1 METPAV
7 SSQISAPL
15 TILTKNTN
23 NMEKEEMAF
32 HHQMPAQLR
41 FSDIDQFGHMNNSVY
56 FSLFDM
62 CKTRY
67 FIDVLGQHIFD
78 SLGIVVAHIDANFLA
93 PIFYPDEI
101 VLQTTITHLGTKSFR
116 LFQRAINKRTKEV
129 KCECNTVMV
138 FFDTVHNHSIPM
150 PESFK
155 QKIAEYEGDNN
166 LLTK

>member
-1 METPAV
+1 MEND
-7 SSQISAPL
+7 
-15 TILTKNTN
+15 NTT
-23 NMEKEEMAF
+23 F
-32 HHQMPAQLR
+32 RHQMPAQLR
-41 FSDIDQFGHMNNSVY
+41 FSDIDKFGHMNNSVY

-67 FIDVLGQHIFD
+67 FIDVLGQHVFD

-101 VLQTTITHLGTKSFR
+101 ALQTKITHLGTKSFT
-116 LFQRAINKRTKEV
+116 LFQRALNTRTKEV
-129 KCECNTVMV
+129 KCECTTVMV

-155 QKIAEYEGDNN
+155 QKIAEYEGNDEIMR
-166 LLTK
+166 K